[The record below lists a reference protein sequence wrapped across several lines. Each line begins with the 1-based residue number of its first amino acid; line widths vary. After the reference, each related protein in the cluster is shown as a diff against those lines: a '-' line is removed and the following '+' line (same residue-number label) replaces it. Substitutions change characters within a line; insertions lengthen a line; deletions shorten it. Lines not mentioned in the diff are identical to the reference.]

1 MSENGRVALV
11 TGSSRG
17 IGRAIALRLAADGAR
32 LAINYLSHEDAAQEV
47 VDAIVGQGGSAVAI
61 QANVTKPDEV
71 ERMFHQASES
81 LGPVDI
87 LVNNAGIIKDSLLVR
102 MSVEDWDSVI
112 DLDLRA
118 TFLCTRLALRSML
131 RGRWGRIINIGSV
144 IGLRG
149 NSGQANYAAAK
160 AGVVGLT
167 QSVAREVASRN
178 ITVNYVAPGYVETDI
193 VEDLNE
199 DLKQRILSRVPLGRF
214 GKPEEIAHMVA
225 FLASDQADYVT
236 SQMIAVDGGMM
247 IS

>member
-1 MSENGRVALV
+1 LNDRQRVALV

-17 IGRAIALRLAADGAR
+17 IGRAIALRLAARGAR
-32 LAINYLSHEDAAQEV
+32 LVINYLSREDEARKV
-47 VDAIVGQGGSAVAI
+47 VAMIEGEGGAAVAI
-61 QANVTKPDEV
+61 QADITQTGDV
-71 ERMFHQASES
+71 ERLFQQATEAM
-81 LGPVDI
+81 GQVEI

-102 MSVEDWDSVI
+102 MSDTDWDSVMN
-112 DLDLRA
+112 LDLRA
-118 TFLCTRLALRSML
+118 TFLCTRVAVRSML
-131 RGRWGRIINIGSV
+131 RSRWGRIINIGSV

-193 VEDLNE
+193 VEDLNS
-199 DLKQRILSRVPLGRF
+199 DLKRRILSRVPMGRF
-214 GKPEEIAHMVA
+214 GRPEEIASMVA
-225 FLASDQADYVT
+225 FLASDDADYIT

>member
-1 MSENGRVALV
+1 MSEDGRVALV

-32 LAINYLSHEDAAQEV
+32 LAINYLSHEDAANEV
-47 VDAIVGQGGSAVAI
+47 VDAIVSRGGAAVAV
-61 QANVTKPDEV
+61 QADVTKADDV
-71 ERMFHQASES
+71 ERLFHEVAES
-81 LGPVDI
+81 LGPVEI

-118 TFLCTRLALRSML
+118 TFLCTRQAIRSML
-131 RGRWGRIINIGSV
+131 RAHWGRVVNIGSV

-167 QSVAREVASRN
+167 QSVAREVASRK
-178 ITVNYVAPGYVETDI
+178 ITVNYVAPGYCETDI

-199 DLKQRILSRVPLGRF
+199 ELKQRILSRVPLGRF

-225 FLASDQADYVT
+225 FLASDQADYIT
-236 SQMIAVDGGMM
+236 SQIIAVDGGMM

>member
-1 MSENGRVALV
+1 MSKRRVALV

-17 IGRAIALRLAADGAR
+17 IGRAIALRLAQGGASV
-32 LAINYLSHEDAAQEV
+32 AINYRAREDEAAKAVEAV
-47 VDAIVGQGGSAVAI
+47 TREGGRAVAV
-61 QANVTKPDEV
+61 QADITRSEDV
-71 ERMFHQASES
+71 ERMFLETTNA
-81 LGPVDI
+81 LGDVDI
-87 LVNNAGIIKDSLLVR
+87 LVNNAGIIKDSLIIR
-102 MSVEDWDSVI
+102 MSESDWDSVI

-118 TFLCTRLALRSML
+118 TFLCTRLAVRSML
-131 RGRWGRIINIGSV
+131 RARWGRVINIGSV

-199 DLKQRILSRVPLGRF
+199 DLKQRILSRVPVGRF
-214 GKPEEIAHMVA
+214 GRPEEIADMVA
-225 FLASDQADYVT
+225 FLASENAAYIT
-236 SQMIAVDGGMM
+236 SQVIAVDGGMM